1 MTINAPA
8 TGAPS
13 NRERAKAI
21 IGGSTGNLV
30 EWYDWYAY
38 AAFTL
43 YFAPHFF
50 PSDDKTAEL
59 LGAAAVF
66 AVGFFMRPIGAWIMG
81 IYADRKGRKS
91 GLALSVSLMCA
102 GSLLIAIAP
111 TYESA
116 GLIAPALLVLARLMQ
131 GLSVGGEYGASAT
144 YLSEMAGKRQRGFFS
159 SFQYVTLIGG
169 QLLAIGVLLVL
180 QSALSESALDAWGWR
195 IPFAIGAALA
205 IVVFWIRRGLAET
218 ESFTKVKDRGA
229 PRSGMLTLFRHH
241 PREAFAVMMMTAGG
255 TLAFYAFSIYM
266 QKFLVNTSG
275 FDRETA
281 SRINGA
287 TLFLFMI
294 FQPVAGALS
303 DRIGRKPLLIGFGV
317 LGVLGTYLCN
327 ARDDARSADRVS
339 PRPWR
344 PDDRDG
350 VHLDQCS
357 GESRDVSRSH
367 PCTWRCPALRSC
379 QHDLWRHG
387 RVRRT
392 QLQGCRM
399 GARLLLVRDSHDR
412 DLADLLC
419 AHERHRDHQQDHRRL
434 ILAPGKPGTPDCLA
448 GFPKWNS
455 QARTDRIFTRL
466 NIELTLDQLPP
477 TGEGLGWQK
486 TI

>member
-1 MTINAPA
+1 
-8 TGAPS
+8 
-13 NRERAKAI
+13 
-21 IGGSTGNLV
+21 
-30 EWYDWYAY
+30 
-38 AAFTL
+38 
-43 YFAPHFF
+43 
-50 PSDDKTAEL
+50 
-59 LGAAAVF
+59 
-66 AVGFFMRPIGAWIMG
+66 MRPVGAWIMG

-102 GSLLIAIAP
+102 GSLLIAVAP

-144 YLSEMAGKRQRGFFS
+144 YLSEMAGKRRRGFFS

-180 QSALSESALDAWGWR
+180 QSALSEAALDAWGWR

-218 ESFTKVKDRGA
+218 ESFTKAKDSGA
-229 PRSGMLTLFRHH
+229 PQSGMLTLFRQH

-317 LGVLGTYLCN
+317 LGVLGTYPLF
-327 ARDDARSADRVS
+327 ATLETTRDPLSAF
-339 PRPWR
+339 
-344 PDDRDG
+344 
-350 VHLDQCS
+350 
-357 GESRDVSRSH
+357 
-367 PCTWRCPALRSC
+367 
-379 QHDLWRHG
+379 
-387 RVRRT
+387 
-392 QLQGCRM
+392 
-399 GARLLLVRDSHDR
+399 LLVLGALTIVTGYTSINAVVKAEMFPAHIRALGVALPYA
-412 DLADLLC
+412 LANTIFGGTAEYVALSFKD
-419 AHERHRDHQQDHRRL
+419 AGWERGFYWYVTVMIAISL
-434 ILAPGKPGTPDCLA
+434 IFYVRMKDTGTS
-448 GFPKWNS
+448 K
-455 QARTDRIFTRL
+455 I
-466 NIELTLDQLPP
+466 IED
-477 TGEGLGWQK
+477 
-486 TI
+486 

>member
-1 MTINAPA
+1 MTIIAPA

-13 NRERAKAI
+13 NRERARAI

-102 GSLLIAIAP
+102 GSLLIAITP

-144 YLSEMAGKRQRGFFS
+144 YLSEMAGKRRRGFFS

-180 QSALSESALDAWGWR
+180 QSALSEAALDAWGWR

-218 ESFTKVKDRGA
+218 ESFTKAKDSDA
-229 PRSGMLTLFRHH
+229 PQSGMLTLFRQH

-294 FQPVAGALS
+294 LQPVAGALS

-317 LGVLGTYLCN
+317 LGVLGTYPLFATLETTRN
-327 ARDDARSADRVS
+327 PLTAF
-339 PRPWR
+339 
-344 PDDRDG
+344 
-350 VHLDQCS
+350 
-357 GESRDVSRSH
+357 
-367 PCTWRCPALRSC
+367 
-379 QHDLWRHG
+379 
-387 RVRRT
+387 
-392 QLQGCRM
+392 
-399 GARLLLVRDSHDR
+399 LLVLGALTIVTGYTSINAVVKAEMFPAHIRALGVALPYA
-412 DLADLLC
+412 LANTIFGGTAEYVALSFKD
-419 AHERHRDHQQDHRRL
+419 AGWERGFYWYVTGMIAISLVFYVRMK
-434 ILAPGKPGTPDCLA
+434 GPGT
-448 GFPKWNS
+448 S
-455 QARTDRIFTRL
+455 TI
-466 NIELTLDQLPP
+466 IED
-477 TGEGLGWQK
+477 
-486 TI
+486 